1 MFFHEFVLV
10 SYREAGRMMEL
21 FKRLQLGKL
30 LKKLEFEGI

>member
-1 MFFHEFVLV
+1 MFFMNLFLSH
-10 SYREAGRMMEL
+10 REAGRMMKP